1 MALIVLATIGFLAC
15 VSLVFVLDQW
25 MRDTKRKAKTHP
37 NVDSNVGETDE
48 QKRPHVVASQ
58 RAVERRDRSKCAAH
72 RMSRI
77 SRRSSARESGYSEC
91 ERMAYERI
99 ARSWI
104 SGKRS

>member
-1 MALIVLATIGFLAC
+1 MALIVLAIIGFLAC
-15 VSLVFVLDQW
+15 VFLVFVLDQW
-25 MRDTKRKAKTHP
+25 MRGTKRKAKTHR
-37 NVDSNVGETDE
+37 NVGSNVGETDE
-48 QKRPHVVASQ
+48 QKRPHVVGSQ
-58 RAVERRDRSKCAAH
+58 RAVEGRDRSKSAAH

-77 SRRSSARESGYSEC
+77 LSRSSAREFGYNEC

>member
-1 MALIVLATIGFLAC
+1 MALIVSATIYFPAC
-15 VSLVFVLDQW
+15 VFLVFVLDQW

-48 QKRPHVVASQ
+48 QKHPHAVGSQ
-58 RAVERRDRSKCAAH
+58 RAVERRDRSKSAAH